1 MAVSTRSR
9 TIQARSLTAIAAI
22 TGAARACFVERG
34 YEATTVEEIAER
46 AARTKG
52 AVYHHFADKTELFR
66 HVFMEEQRTLAAR
79 VVASAS
85 SPDPVAALLNGVEI
99 YLHHIAEQ
107 PDAAALTLIEAPKVL
122 GWQEWRTCDDGPF
135 RRELVATLTAID
147 TAGRLRGPTD
157 VQALADALLGAITE
171 CARCV
176 ASSEDPPAT
185 AARHAATIRQVV
197 ADLTR
202 P

>member
-1 MAVSTRSR
+1 MSTRRR
-9 TIQARSLTAIAAI
+9 TVQARSHAAIAAV
-22 TGAARACFVERG
+22 TAAARACFVERG

-46 AARTKG
+46 ATRSKG
-52 AVYHHFADKTELFR
+52 AVYHHFADKAELFR
-66 HVFMEEQRTLAAR
+66 HVFMEEQRALAAH

-85 SPDPVAALLNGVEI
+85 SADPVAALLTGVGT

-107 PDAAALTLIEAPKVL
+107 PDSAMLTLVEAPKVL

-135 RRELVATLTAID
+135 RRELVATLTAIEA
-147 TAGRLRGPTD
+147 AGRLRSPTD
-157 VQALADALLGAITE
+157 IQALADALLGAITE

-176 ASSEDPPAT
+176 ATSSDPPAT
-185 AARHAATIRQVV
+185 AARHAATVRQVV
-197 ADLTR
+197 ADLTV